1 MTEKTS
7 FSVEESALSERKFLH
22 DIANHIVIA
31 QGMLTFIQK
40 AAESKKPL
48 EEKDVERI
56 ERALEAM
63 TKMSVLLKE
72 RRVVLHSQNDKT
84 I

>member
-7 FSVEESALSERKFLH
+7 FSVEDIALSERKFLH

-40 AAESKKPL
+40 AAESKTPL

-56 ERALEAM
+56 DKALAAI
-63 TKMSVLLKE
+63 TKMSALLKE
-72 RRVVLHSQNDKT
+72 RRVVLNSQNDKT